1 MERKT
6 VTSTEAKAKLNA
18 LLADLPRTGAIVIT
32 SHGEPVA
39 VLSPFIDA
47 PRRFGQLPTLIVPDD
62 FDLPLP
68 DSELAA
74 WEDNS

>member
-1 MERKT
+1 MEQRI
-6 VTSTEAKAKLNA
+6 TSTEAKAKLNA
-18 LLADLPRTGAIVIT
+18 LLADLPHTGAVIIT

-39 VLSPFIDA
+39 VLSPYVDT
-47 PRRFGQLPTLIVPDD
+47 PRRFGQLPTLTVPDD
-62 FDLPLP
+62 FDEPLP